1 MDRSAFKPGAAFV
14 DATFGRLRVAAV
26 RGDEA
31 VVVSGASERRIS
43 LRALETRAA
52 AGALVRDEIVPLR
65 ESLPQELRF
74 DEDRG
79 AVTVREIA
87 AKWGVDKEQVFNIL
101 RRDGIEVLNV
111 SSGAGARRHNRVPVG
126 DYYRETRARLDL
138 FDEER
143 RYDGRGA

>member
-1 MDRSAFKPGAAFV
+1 MDESAFRPGASFV

-26 RGDEA
+26 RGGDA
-31 VVVSGASERRIS
+31 ILVNGAAERRMS
-43 LRALETRAA
+43 LRALALRAA
-52 AGALVRDEIVPLR
+52 AGALVKDELAPLR
-65 ESLPQELRF
+65 ESVPPELRF

-101 RRDGIEVLNV
+101 KRDGIEVLNV
-111 SSGAGARRHNRVPVG
+111 SSGGGARRHNRVPVG

-143 RYDGRGA
+143 RYDSRGA